1 MERVSSRAQKE
12 EQKEVAAS
20 EQEKRVAALESRV
33 KTQLQALAQS
43 TGGRGEGE

>member
-1 MERVSSRAQKE
+1 MRRRTQAQAQKE
-12 EQKEVAAS
+12 AVAS

-43 TGGRGEGE
+43 TGARWRAG